1 MGNAVTVTNDDR
13 VEIRDLIS
21 RYNKAIDT
29 GDADGYANTFTA
41 DGQFIGIVG
50 TFNGRDELRA
60 FAAAYATEEQYAE
73 FASAQHWVT
82 NVVVDAVEGD
92 DERATVFSHLQMVKP
107 LADGGRILLVGHYDD
122 IVRRADGGWLFE
134 QRIVVSDA

>member
-1 MGNAVTVTNDDR
+1 MALTNDDR

-29 GDADGYANTFTA
+29 GDADGYANTFTP
-41 DGQFIGIVG
+41 DGEFIGIVG

-73 FASAQHWVT
+73 FSSAQHWVT
-82 NVVVDAVEGD
+82 NIVADGD
-92 DERATVFSHLQMVKP
+92 GAEATVFSHLQMVKP
-107 LADGGRILLVGHYDD
+107 LPDGGRILLVGHYDD
-122 IVRRADGGWLFE
+122 IVRKVDGQWLFA

>member
-29 GDADGYANTFTA
+29 GDADGYANTFTP

-60 FAAAYATEEQYAE
+60 FAAAYATEE
-73 FASAQHWVT
+73 SSTPNLPPHST
-82 NVVVDAVEGD
+82 G
-92 DERATVFSHLQMVKP
+92 
-107 LADGGRILLVGHYDD
+107 
-122 IVRRADGGWLFE
+122 
-134 QRIVVSDA
+134 

>member
-1 MGNAVTVTNDDR
+1 MALTNDDR

-29 GDADGYANTFTA
+29 GDADGYANTFTP

-60 FAAAYATEEQYAE
+60 FAEAYSTEEQYAE
-73 FASAQHWVT
+73 FYSAQHWVT
-82 NVVVDAVEGD
+82 NVVADGDA
-92 DERATVFSHLQMVKP
+92 DEATVFSHIQMVKP
-107 LADGGRILLVGHYDD
+107 LPEGGTILLVGHYDD
-122 IVRRADGGWLFE
+122 IVRKVDGQWLFT
-134 QRIVVSDA
+134 QRIVASDA

>member
-1 MGNAVTVTNDDR
+1 MTNDDR

-29 GDADGYANTFTA
+29 GDADGYANTFTP

-60 FAAAYATEEQYAE
+60 FAAAYATEEQYAD

-107 LADGGRILLVGHYDD
+107 SADGGRILLVGHYDD
-122 IVRRADGGWLFE
+122 IVRRADDGWLFE

>member
-1 MGNAVTVTNDDR
+1 MALTNDDR

-29 GDADGYANTFTA
+29 GDADGYANTFTP
-41 DGQFIGIVG
+41 DGEFIGIVG

-82 NVVVDAVEGD
+82 NVVADGD
-92 DERATVFSHLQMVKP
+92 GAEAAVFSHLQMVKP
-107 LADGGRILLVGHYDD
+107 LPDGGRILLVGHYDD
-122 IVRRADGGWLFE
+122 VVRKVDGRWLFA

>member
-1 MGNAVTVTNDDR
+1 MALTNDDR

-29 GDADGYANTFTA
+29 GDADGYANTFTP

-60 FAAAYATEEQYAE
+60 FAEAYSTEEQYAE
-73 FASAQHWVT
+73 FYSAQHWVT
-82 NVVVDAVEGD
+82 NVVADGDA
-92 DERATVFSHLQMVKP
+92 DEATVFSHIQMVKP
-107 LADGGRILLVGHYDD
+107 LPEGGTILLVGHYDD
-122 IVRRADGGWLFE
+122 IVRKVDGQWLFA

>member
-1 MGNAVTVTNDDR
+1 MALTNDDR

-29 GDADGYANTFTA
+29 GDADGYANTFTP

-60 FAAAYATEEQYAE
+60 FAEAYSTEEQYAE
-73 FASAQHWVT
+73 FYSAQHWVT
-82 NVVVDAVEGD
+82 NVVADGDA
-92 DERATVFSHLQMVKP
+92 DEATVFSHIQMVKP
-107 LADGGRILLVGHYDD
+107 LPEGGTILLVGHYDD
-122 IVRRADGGWLFE
+122 IVRKVDGQWLFA
-134 QRIVVSDA
+134 QRIVASDA

>member
-1 MGNAVTVTNDDR
+1 MALTNDDR

-29 GDADGYANTFTA
+29 GDADGYANTFTP
-41 DGQFIGIVG
+41 DGEFIGIVG

-82 NVVVDAVEGD
+82 NIVADGD
-92 DERATVFSHLQMVKP
+92 GAEATVFSHLQMVKP
-107 LADGGRILLVGHYDD
+107 LPDGGRILLVGHYDD
-122 IVRRADGGWLFE
+122 DVRKVDGRWLFA

>member
-1 MGNAVTVTNDDR
+1 MALTNDDR

-29 GDADGYANTFTA
+29 GDADGYANTFTP

-82 NVVVDAVEGD
+82 NVVSDGD
-92 DERATVFSHLQMVKP
+92 GSEATVFSHLQMVKP
-107 LADGGRILLVGHYDD
+107 LPDGGRILLVGHYDD
-122 IVRRADGGWLFE
+122 IVRKVDGQWLFA

>member
-1 MGNAVTVTNDDR
+1 MTVTNDDR

-29 GDADGYANTFTA
+29 GDADGYANTFTP

-82 NVVVDAVEGD
+82 NVVVDPVEGD
-92 DERATVFSHLQMVKP
+92 DERATVFSHIQMVKP

-122 IVRRADGGWLFE
+122 IVRRAGGGWLFE

>member
-1 MGNAVTVTNDDR
+1 MALTNDDR

-29 GDADGYANTFTA
+29 GDADGYANTFTP

-60 FAAAYATEEQYAE
+60 FAEAYSTEEQYAE
-73 FASAQHWVT
+73 FYSAQHWVT
-82 NVVVDAVEGD
+82 NVVADGDA
-92 DERATVFSHLQMVKP
+92 DEATVFSHIQMVKP
-107 LADGGRILLVGHYDD
+107 LPEGGTILLVGHYDD
-122 IVRRADGGWLFE
+122 IVRKVDGEWLFA
-134 QRIVVSDA
+134 QRIVASDA

>member
-1 MGNAVTVTNDDR
+1 MHWGRAVALTNDDR

-29 GDADGYANTFTA
+29 GDADGYANTFTP
-41 DGQFIGIVG
+41 DGEFIGIVG

-60 FAAAYATEEQYAE
+60 FAAAYAIEEQYAE

-82 NVVVDAVEGD
+82 NVVADGD
-92 DERATVFSHLQMVKP
+92 GAEAAVFSHLQMVKP
-107 LADGGRILLVGHYDD
+107 LPDGGRILLVGHYDD
-122 IVRRADGGWLFE
+122 VVRKVDGQWLFA

>member
-1 MGNAVTVTNDDR
+1 MALTNDDR

-29 GDADGYANTFTA
+29 GDADGYANTFTP

-60 FAAAYATEEQYAE
+60 FAAAYSTEEQYAD

-82 NVVVDAVEGD
+82 NVVADGD
-92 DERATVFSHLQMVKP
+92 GSEATVFSHLQMVKP
-107 LADGGRILLVGHYDD
+107 LTDGGRILLVGHYDD
-122 IVRRADGGWLFE
+122 IVRKVDGQWLFA

>member
-1 MGNAVTVTNDDR
+1 VALTNDDR

-29 GDADGYANTFTA
+29 GDADGYANTFTP

-60 FAAAYATEEQYAE
+60 FAEAYSTEEQYAE
-73 FASAQHWVT
+73 FYSAQHWVT
-82 NVVVDAVEGD
+82 NVVADGDA
-92 DERATVFSHLQMVKP
+92 DEATVFSHIQMVKP
-107 LADGGRILLVGHYDD
+107 LPEGGTILLVGHYDD
-122 IVRRADGGWLFE
+122 IVRKVDGQWLFA
-134 QRIVVSDA
+134 QRIVASDA

>member
-1 MGNAVTVTNDDR
+1 MALTNDDR

-29 GDADGYANTFTA
+29 GDADGYANTFA
-41 DGQFIGIVG
+41 PDGQFIGIVG
-50 TFNGRDELRA
+50 TFNGRDELRV
-60 FAAAYATEEQYAE
+60 FAAAYSTEEQYAE

-82 NVVVDAVEGD
+82 NVVADGD
-92 DERATVFSHLQMVKP
+92 RSEATVFSHLQMVKP
-107 LADGGRILLVGHYDD
+107 LPDGGRILLVGHYDD
-122 IVRRADGGWLFE
+122 IVRKIDGQWLFA

>member
-1 MGNAVTVTNDDR
+1 MALTNDDR

-29 GDADGYANTFTA
+29 GDADGYANTFTP

-60 FAAAYATEEQYAE
+60 FAEAYSTEEEYAE
-73 FASAQHWVT
+73 FYSAQHWVT
-82 NVVVDAVEGD
+82 NVVADGD
-92 DERATVFSHLQMVKP
+92 TDEATVFSHIQMVKP
-107 LADGGRILLVGHYDD
+107 LPEGGTILLVGHYDD
-122 IVRRADGGWLFE
+122 IVRKVDGQWLFA

>member
-1 MGNAVTVTNDDR
+1 MALTNDDR

-29 GDADGYANTFTA
+29 GDADGYANTFTP
-41 DGQFIGIVG
+41 DGEFIGIVG

-60 FAAAYATEEQYAE
+60 FAAAYAIEEQYAE

-82 NVVVDAVEGD
+82 NVVADGD
-92 DERATVFSHLQMVKP
+92 GAEATVFSHLQMVKP
-107 LADGGRILLVGHYDD
+107 LTDGGRILLVGHYDD
-122 IVRRADGGWLFE
+122 VVRKVDGQWLFA

>member
-1 MGNAVTVTNDDR
+1 MTVTNDDR

-29 GDADGYANTFTA
+29 GDADGYANTFTP

-50 TFNGRDELRA
+50 TFNGRDELRE

-82 NVVVDAVEGD
+82 NVVVDPVEGD
-92 DERATVFSHLQMVKP
+92 DERATVFSHIQMVKP

-122 IVRRADGGWLFE
+122 IVRRAGGGWLFE

>member
-1 MGNAVTVTNDDR
+1 MTVTNDDR

-29 GDADGYANTFTA
+29 GDADGYANTFTP

-60 FAAAYATEEQYAE
+60 FAAAYATEEQYAD

-122 IVRRADGGWLFE
+122 IVRRADDGWLFE

>member
-1 MGNAVTVTNDDR
+1 MALTNDDR

-29 GDADGYANTFTA
+29 GDADGYANTFTP
-41 DGQFIGIVG
+41 DGVFIGIVG

-60 FAAAYATEEQYAE
+60 FAAAYSVEEQYAE

-82 NVVVDAVEGD
+82 NVVADGD
-92 DERATVFSHLQMVKP
+92 GDEATVFSHLQMVKP
-107 LADGGRILLVGHYDD
+107 LPDGGRILLVGHYDD
-122 IVRRADGGWLFE
+122 IVRKVDGQWLFA
-134 QRIVVSDA
+134 QRTVVSDA

>member
-1 MGNAVTVTNDDR
+1 MALTNDDR

-29 GDADGYANTFTA
+29 GDADGYANTFTP
-41 DGQFIGIVG
+41 DGEFIGIVG

-60 FAAAYATEEQYAE
+60 FAAAYAIEEHYAE
-73 FASAQHWVT
+73 FAAAQHWVT
-82 NVVVDAVEGD
+82 NIVADADADADGAE
-92 DERATVFSHLQMVKP
+92 ATVFSHLQMVKP
-107 LADGGRILLVGHYDD
+107 LPDGGRILLVGHYDD
-122 IVRRADGGWLFE
+122 IVRKVDGQWLFA

>member
-1 MGNAVTVTNDDR
+1 MALTNDDR

-29 GDADGYANTFTA
+29 GDADGYANTFTP

-60 FAAAYATEEQYAE
+60 FAEAYSTEEQYAE
-73 FASAQHWVT
+73 FYSAQHWVT
-82 NVVVDAVEGD
+82 NVVADGDAD
-92 DERATVFSHLQMVKP
+92 QATVFSHIQMVKP
-107 LADGGRILLVGHYDD
+107 LPEGGTILLVGHYDD
-122 IVRRADGGWLFE
+122 IVRKVDGQWLFA
-134 QRIVVSDA
+134 QRIVASDA

>member
-1 MGNAVTVTNDDR
+1 MALTNDDR

-29 GDADGYANTFTA
+29 GDADGYANTFTP
-41 DGQFIGIVG
+41 DGEFIGIVG

-60 FAAAYATEEQYAE
+60 FAAAYAIEEQYAE

-82 NVVVDAVEGD
+82 NIVADGD
-92 DERATVFSHLQMVKP
+92 GAQATVFSHLQMVKP
-107 LADGGRILLVGHYDD
+107 LPDGGRILLVGHYDD
-122 IVRRADGGWLFE
+122 IVRKVDGQWLFA

>member
-1 MGNAVTVTNDDR
+1 MALTNDDR

-29 GDADGYANTFTA
+29 GDADGYANTFTP

-60 FAAAYATEEQYAE
+60 FAEAYSTEEQYAE
-73 FASAQHWVT
+73 FYSAQHWVT
-82 NVVVDAVEGD
+82 NVVADGDAD
-92 DERATVFSHLQMVKP
+92 QATVFSHIQMVKP
-107 LADGGRILLVGHYDD
+107 LHEGGTILLVGHYDD
-122 IVRRADGGWLFE
+122 IVRKVDGQWLFA
-134 QRIVVSDA
+134 QRIVASDA

>member
-1 MGNAVTVTNDDR
+1 MHWGRAVALTNDDR

-29 GDADGYANTFTA
+29 GDADGYANTFTP
-41 DGQFIGIVG
+41 DGEFIGIVG

-60 FAAAYATEEQYAE
+60 FAAAYAIEEQYAE

-82 NVVVDAVEGD
+82 NVVADGD
-92 DERATVFSHLQMVKP
+92 GAEAAVFSHLQMVKP
-107 LADGGRILLVGHYDD
+107 LPDGGRILLVGHYDD
-122 IVRRADGGWLFE
+122 VVRKVDDHWLFA

>member
-1 MGNAVTVTNDDR
+1 MALTNDDR

-29 GDADGYANTFTA
+29 GDADGYANTFTP
-41 DGQFIGIVG
+41 DGEFIGIVG

-60 FAAAYATEEQYAE
+60 FAAAYAIEEQYAE

-82 NVVVDAVEGD
+82 NVVADGD
-92 DERATVFSHLQMVKP
+92 GAEAAVFSHLQMVKP
-107 LADGGRILLVGHYDD
+107 LPDGGRILLVGHYDD
-122 IVRRADGGWLFE
+122 VVRKVDGQWLFA

>member
-1 MGNAVTVTNDDR
+1 MALTNNDR

-29 GDADGYANTFTA
+29 GDADGYANTFTP

-60 FAAAYATEEQYAE
+60 FAEAYSTEEQYAE
-73 FASAQHWVT
+73 FYSAQHWVT
-82 NVVVDAVEGD
+82 NVVADGDA
-92 DERATVFSHLQMVKP
+92 DEATVFSHIQMVKP
-107 LADGGRILLVGHYDD
+107 LPEGGTILLVGHYDD
-122 IVRRADGGWLFE
+122 IVRKVDGQWLFA
-134 QRIVVSDA
+134 QRIVASDA

>member
-1 MGNAVTVTNDDR
+1 MTVTNDDR
-13 VEIRDLIS
+13 VEIRELIS

-29 GDADGYANTFTA
+29 GDADGYANTFTQ

-82 NVVVDAVEGD
+82 NIVVDPVEGD
-92 DERATVFSHLQMVKP
+92 SDRATVFSHIQMVKP
-107 LADGGRILLVGHYDD
+107 LPEGGRILLVGHYDD
-122 IVRRADGGWLFE
+122 VVRRTDGRWLFE

>member
-1 MGNAVTVTNDDR
+1 MHWGRALALTNDDR

-29 GDADGYANTFTA
+29 GDADGYANTFTP
-41 DGQFIGIVG
+41 DGEFIGIVG

-82 NVVVDAVEGD
+82 NVVADGD
-92 DERATVFSHLQMVKP
+92 GAEAAVFSHLQMVKP
-107 LADGGRILLVGHYDD
+107 LPDGGRILLVGHYDD
-122 IVRRADGGWLFE
+122 VVRKVDGRWLFA

>member
-1 MGNAVTVTNDDR
+1 MALTNDDR

-29 GDADGYANTFTA
+29 GDADGYANTFSA

-60 FAAAYATEEQYAE
+60 FAAAYSTEEQYAE

-82 NVVVDAVEGD
+82 NVVVDPVEGD
-92 DERATVFSHLQMVKP
+92 DEQATVFSHLQMVKP
-107 LADGGRILLVGHYDD
+107 LPDGGRILLVGHYDD
-122 IVRRADGGWLFE
+122 VVRRVDGRWVFA
-134 QRIVVSDA
+134 QRIVVADA

>member
-1 MGNAVTVTNDDR
+1 MALTNDDR

-29 GDADGYANTFTA
+29 GDADGYANTFTP
-41 DGQFIGIVG
+41 DGEFIGIVG

-82 NVVVDAVEGD
+82 NVVAEGD
-92 DERATVFSHLQMVKP
+92 GDEATVFSHLQMVKP
-107 LADGGRILLVGHYDD
+107 LPDGGSILLVGHYDD
-122 IVRRADGGWLFE
+122 IVRKVDGQWLFA